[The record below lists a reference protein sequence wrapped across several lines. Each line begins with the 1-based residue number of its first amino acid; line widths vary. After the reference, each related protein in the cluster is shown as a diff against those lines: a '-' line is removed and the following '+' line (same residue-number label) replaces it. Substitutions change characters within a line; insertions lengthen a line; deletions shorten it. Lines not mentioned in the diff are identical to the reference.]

1 MADIVGSY
9 RVGTVE
15 RETPDGALRQPFG
28 AHPDGILVYGAD
40 GMTAAVVGTSRRQAL
55 AMDLLTETMAAT
67 ESELAAAYL
76 SAYGF
81 AGTYEVVGEV
91 VHHRILVST
100 VANWIGTEQV
110 RPFSIDGDVLVL
122 RPPGWRV
129 VAYRC
134 APAEDLGSP
143 APWFADRAGEEPV
156 AGAAEPA

>member
-1 MADIVGSY
+1 
-9 RVGTVE
+9 
-15 RETPDGALRQPFG
+15 
-28 AHPDGILVYGAD
+28 
-40 GMTAAVVGTSRRQAL
+40 MTAAVVATSGRQAL

-67 ESELAAAYL
+67 DSELAAAYL

-100 VANWIGTEQV
+100 VANWVGTEQI
-110 RPFSIDGDVLVL
+110 RPFSFDGGVLVL

-134 APAEDLGSP
+134 APAQDLGSP
-143 APWFADRAGEEPV
+143 ARWLAGRAGEEPM
-156 AGAAEPA
+156 AGSGERA